1 MSLIPFPVRSRHDG
15 RLPLATPPPLPRL
28 TQRRAA
34 ALYGDETGAATAEYV
49 VATIGPVGWCAR
61 ASATGRSR
69 ETGKGTWTPTAVS
82 ALGAAALALVAPH
95 PRVEHSRY

>member
-15 RLPLATPPPLPRL
+15 RLPLATLPPLPRL

-49 VATIGPVGWCAR
+49 VATMAVVAFAGLLVVINRPQPTNG
-61 ASATGRSR
+61 SA
-69 ETGKGTWTPTAVS
+69 
-82 ALGAAALALVAPH
+82 
-95 PRVEHSRY
+95 